1 VHVVQHLELHV
12 DDVAAGGDGIAHAHD
27 GRVVFVHRG
36 VPGDDVTALVTK
48 EERRLLRAEVV
59 AGRNPSHDRSEPPC
73 PYVAAG
79 CGGCGW
85 QHLDLDAQRRWKQRM
100 VEESLRR
107 IGHLEGTVSRGA
119 ELPSVGFRTNVRCLV
134 TPAGPAFRSERSHDP
149 VAIGTCLVA
158 HPGLDELIRTGRFG
172 SADEVTL
179 RIGGATGERLA
190 IVSPSVPAD
199 LDLPPDVLVV
209 GDDELDAGRRAWF
222 HDEVARRRFR
232 ISARSFFQTR
242 TDGAEAL
249 VSAVR
254 DAGGD
259 GWGEG
264 RLADLYGG
272 VGLFAA
278 TLGDGMAVEVVESG
292 RSSIADARHN
302 LADRDA
308 TVVRSSVD
316 RWRPSPADLVVAD
329 PPRAG
334 LGRAAVDRIAA
345 TGARRLVLVSCD
357 AASFGRDAGL
367 LAGVGYGRRST
378 VLVDLFPHTP
388 RVELVSR
395 FDRVGA

>member
-1 VHVVQHLELHV
+1 MQHLELRV
-12 DDVAAGGDGIAHAHD
+12 DDVAVGGDGIARAVD

-36 VPGDDVTALVTK
+36 VPGDEVTAVVTK
-48 EERRLLRAEVV
+48 EERRLLRADVLEV
-59 AGRNPSHDRSEPPC
+59 RTPSGDRAEPPC

-85 QHLDLDAQRRWKQRM
+85 QHLELDAQRRWKQRM

-107 IGHLEGTVSRGA
+107 IGHVEGSVELA
-119 ELPSVGFRTNVRCLV
+119 APLPSTGFRTNVRCLV
-134 TPAGPAFRSERSHDP
+134 TPDGPAFRGERSHDP
-149 VAIGTCLVA
+149 VPIGSCLVA
-158 HPGLDELIRTGRFG
+158 HPGLDELLRTASFG
-172 SADEVTL
+172 SAEEVTL

-190 IVSPSVPAD
+190 IVSPGVPDD
-199 LDLPPDVLVV
+199 LDLPADVLVV
-209 GDDELDAGRRAWF
+209 GDDELGAGRRAWF
-222 HDEVARRRFR
+222 HDEVAGRRFR

-249 VSAVR
+249 VAAVR
-254 DAGGD
+254 EAGGD
-259 GWGEG
+259 AWGEG

-272 VGLFAA
+272 VGLFAG
-278 TLGDGMAVEVVESG
+278 TLGHGMAIELVESG
-292 RSSIADARHN
+292 RSSIVDARHN
-302 LADRDA
+302 LSDLDA
-308 TVVRSSVD
+308 TVVRCSVD

-345 TGARRLVLVSCD
+345 TGAGRVVLVSCD

-367 LAGVGYGRRST
+367 LAAAGFARRST

-395 FDRVGA
+395 FDRTAP